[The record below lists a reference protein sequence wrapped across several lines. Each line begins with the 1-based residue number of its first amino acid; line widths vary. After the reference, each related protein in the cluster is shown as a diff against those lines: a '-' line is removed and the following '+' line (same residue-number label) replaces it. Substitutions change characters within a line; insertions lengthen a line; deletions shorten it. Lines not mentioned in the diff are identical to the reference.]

1 MSDVKARF
9 KQYQNAIEEST
20 IVSKTDINGIITFV
34 NDEFCKILGYSRDE
48 LIGKNH
54 NVVRHPSVQASEFKR
69 LWDTILAKKVYK
81 TTTKNLTKDGRA
93 VYLNTTIIPILDL
106 NGDIEEF
113 LAVRHDVTEV
123 VELNERLTLA
133 QKELKELNLGL
144 ESRVNEQTAKLRE
157 LNENLRKIVEREV
170 AKNEEKTKMLLVQSR
185 LASMGEMIA
194 NIAHQWRQPLNEL
207 SLTLFKMKKAATTH
221 GAEFKSSYDK
231 CKDVIKNMSDTIEDF
246 SGFFNGGRAAK
257 NFTLSSAARESAAMV
272 QGAFEKEKI
281 KLNLDVK
288 ADAKIFGHK
297 NQLEQVVINLL
308 NNAKDALSR
317 KSGEKIVE
325 IRVFKEGSSGAISV
339 SDNGGGID
347 REVADK
353 IFEPYFT
360 TKSAKQGTGIGLYM
374 SKTIMDKFQGEIEAK
389 NANGGAV
396 FTLKIP
402 CEKEKNE

>member
-34 NDEFCKILGYSRDE
+34 NDEFCKILGYSREE

-133 QKELKELNLGL
+133 QKELRELNLGL

-207 SLTLFKMKKAATTH
+207 SLTLFKMKKAAVH

-231 CKDVIKNMSDTIEDF
+231 CKNIIKNMSDTIEDF
-246 SGFFNGGRAAK
+246 SGFFNGGREAE
-257 NFTLSSAARESAAMV
+257 NFTLSDAARESAAMV
-272 QGAFEKEKI
+272 QGAFEKERI

-288 ADAKIFGHK
+288 ADARIFGHK

-317 KSGEKIVE
+317 KSGEKTVE
-325 IRVFKEGSSGAISV
+325 IRVFKENGLGVISV

-374 SKTIMDKFQGEIEAK
+374 SKTIMDKFQGEIEAR

>member
-34 NDEFCKILGYSRDE
+34 NDEFCKILGYSREE

-133 QKELKELNLGL
+133 QKELRELNLGL

-207 SLTLFKMKKAATTH
+207 SLTLFKMKKAAAH
-221 GAEFKSSYDK
+221 GTEFKSSYDK
-231 CKDVIKNMSDTIEDF
+231 CKNIIKNMSDTIEDF

-257 NFTLSSAARESAAMV
+257 NFTLSDAARESAAMV

-281 KLNLDVK
+281 KLDLDVK
-288 ADAKIFGHK
+288 ADARIFGHK

-317 KSGEKIVE
+317 KIGEKTVE
-325 IRVFKEGSSGAISV
+325 IRVFKENGLGVISV